1 MPPYAKQPLA
11 HARTGRAIMAAMATR
26 TSPST
31 RTKRRAARGTD
42 ERRAAPRPGGAH
54 AVAAAPRE
62 VGPLKADRQR
72 IGMALVSSRVGV
84 WDWNVGT
91 GKVYYAIS
99 SGDHPP
105 DPSAPD
111 GGFLNWREIDAAE
124 WSANT
129 HPDDVPAT
137 RPAIDAVV
145 DGLAESFDIVYRR
158 HREDPQQWEW
168 FEAQGKVV
176 SRLAN
181 GRASRIV
188 GTMIIATHRLRQEA
202 ERRQIEQAFFQN
214 IRLSTVAEVASGLSH
229 EINQPLTTATMHVQA
244 AERMLRRRT
253 PDRGAALDALHTAL
267 AAIERAA
274 AIARRH
280 RQPVKRPGT
289 GWERFDLLTIAK
301 RVVDIMK
308 PDARAADVAI
318 DVSGPRRPLPVDG
331 DPVQVEQVIA
341 NLVRNAIESIA
352 DAGEPGRVQL
362 ILKRVGCL
370 AQVRVAD
377 SGPGV
382 AAHVR
387 PSLYLPYVT
396 TKSGGT
402 GLGLALSRTIAEA
415 HGGRLV
421 LEDGTPG
428 ETVFLFEWPCTRG
441 VGPRSPVR

>member
-1 MPPYAKQPLA
+1 
-11 HARTGRAIMAAMATR
+11 MAAMATR
-26 TSPST
+26 TSPPARRTRRAT
-31 RTKRRAARGTD
+31 RTPIEPRVTPPRGTARAA
-42 ERRAAPRPGGAH
+42 
-54 AVAAAPRE
+54 AAAPRD

-84 WDWNVGT
+84 WDWNVET
-91 GKVYYAIS
+91 GKVFYAMS
-99 SGDHPP
+99 MGDRPP

-111 GGFLNWREIDAAE
+111 GGFLNWREVDAAE
-124 WSANT
+124 WSAST
-129 HPDDVPAT
+129 HPDDILVT
-137 RPAIDAVV
+137 QPAIDAVV
-145 DGLAESFDIVYRR
+145 EGRAESFDIVYRR
-158 HREDPQQWEW
+158 HAGDSSRWEW

-176 SRLAN
+176 SRLAT

-202 ERRQIEQAFFQN
+202 ERRHIEQAFLQN

-229 EINQPLTTATMHVQA
+229 ELSQPLTSTMMHVQA
-244 AERMLRRRT
+244 AQRLLKRRS
-253 PDRGAALDALHTAL
+253 PDRDGALRALDTAV

-274 AIARRH
+274 GIARRH
-280 RQPVKRPGT
+280 RQPVRRPGT
-289 GWERFDLLTIAK
+289 GWKRFDLLAIAK
-301 RVVDIMK
+301 RVVDILK

-318 DVSGPRRPLPVDG
+318 DVRGPRRTLPVEG

-341 NLVRNAIESIA
+341 NLVRNAIESVA

-362 ILKRVGCL
+362 ILKRVGSL
-370 AQVRVAD
+370 ARVRVAD

-387 PSLYLPYVT
+387 PSLFLPYVT

-421 LEDGTPG
+421 LECGDPRR
-428 ETVFLFEWPCTRG
+428 TVFLFEWPCSRAA
-441 VGPRSPVR
+441 GPRASVQRKE